1 MGVADFVSLKP
12 RIMFTDH
19 LIASATTAPD
29 TFPSGG
35 RLAAEI
41 HMPGHGHAQCVPR
54 RVHHR
59 PGQLP
64 ALPWFDASTGAGT
77 QRKKATQKSAQKT
90 IYDHK
95 PEMGQGLF
103 QGGRNGGFQFF

>member
-1 MGVADFVSLKP
+1 MDPARRSGTSGGRGGFRFTETADH
-12 RIMFTDH
+12 FTDH
-19 LIASATTAPD
+19 LITSATAAPD

-41 HMPGHGHAQCVPR
+41 HMPGHGQTQRIPR
-54 RVHHR
+54 RIHHR

-64 ALPWFDASTGAGT
+64 ALPRFDASTGAGT

-90 IYDHK
+90 IHDHK
-95 PEMGQGLF
+95 PEMG
-103 QGGRNGGFQFF
+103 